1 MTNNHGSFAKVGD
14 FVEAINPM
22 GDPTGLYGIV
32 VGEHQGSTTHNV
44 VVPLRS
50 SASKRILDVLV
61 TWSTGAEIEPMLDS
75 YVRVVSES

>member
-1 MTNNHGSFAKVGD
+1 MTNSHGSFAKVGD

-32 VGEHQGSTTHNV
+32 VGEY
-44 VVPLRS
+44 LRPGFGRG
-50 SASKRILDVLV
+50 KRILEVLV
-61 TWSTGAEIEPMLDS
+61 TWSTGAEVEEMIDN

>member
-1 MTNNHGSFAKVGD
+1 MGNNHGSFAKVGD

-32 VGEHQGSTTHNV
+32 VGEY
-44 VVPLRS
+44 LRPGFGRG
-50 SASKRILDVLV
+50 KRILEVLV
-61 TWSTGAEIEPMLDS
+61 TWSTGAEVEEMIDN